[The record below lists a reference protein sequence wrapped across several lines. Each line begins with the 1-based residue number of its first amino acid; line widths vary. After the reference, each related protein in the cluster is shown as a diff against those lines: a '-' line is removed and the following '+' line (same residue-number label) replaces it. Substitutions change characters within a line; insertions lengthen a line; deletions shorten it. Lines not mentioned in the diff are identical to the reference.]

1 MSGNPLSTSND
12 TNKYIHMPRIDP
24 INTATAT
31 QEQQDLLANVKKS
44 MGMVP
49 NLVSTMAHSP
59 AVANAYLSFNGA
71 LAKGVLSPQMRE
83 KISLT
88 VGQANE
94 CDYCVSAH
102 SVLGKV
108 AGLSPE
114 EVIAA
119 RRATCSCDKTSAALG
134 FAAKIVKN
142 RGLVS
147 DDDVAGLRTAGWN
160 DAEITEIVAN
170 TALNI
175 FTNYFNHVAGTAI
188 DFPSAP
194 KL

>member
-1 MSGNPLSTSND
+1 MTR
-12 TNKYIHMPRIDP
+12 IHP
-24 INTATAT
+24 INASTATP
-31 QEQQDLLANVKKS
+31 EQQELLANVKKS

-59 AVANAYLSFNGA
+59 AVANAYLAFNGE
-71 LAKGVLSPQMRE
+71 LAKGVLTAQMRE
-83 KISLT
+83 MISLA

-102 SVLGKV
+102 SALGKM

-114 EVIAA
+114 EIIAA
-119 RRATCSCDKTSAALG
+119 RQAAGSGDKTAAALA
-134 FAAKIVKN
+134 FTAKIVKE

-147 DDDVAGLRTAGWN
+147 DEDVTGLRTAGWN
-160 DAEITEIVAN
+160 DAEITELIAN

-175 FTNYFNHVAGTAI
+175 FTNYFNHIVGTEI
-188 DFPSAP
+188 DFPLAP